1 MSLLT
6 KPKYKKY
13 ILDHHDIINALFQKH
28 YPTLFFRVHQNEKG
42 DLLLSKTWSDWV
54 IYTYDEVENSIEFV
68 DNYIK
73 KYINFYLFTPA
84 RHSYLLDIIK
94 RLGDVDKAENL
105 LHETIKK
112 WYID

>member
-42 DLLLSKTWSDWV
+42 DLLLSKT
-54 IYTYDEVENSIEFV
+54 
-68 DNYIK
+68 
-73 KYINFYLFTPA
+73 
-84 RHSYLLDIIK
+84 
-94 RLGDVDKAENL
+94 
-105 LHETIKK
+105 
-112 WYID
+112 